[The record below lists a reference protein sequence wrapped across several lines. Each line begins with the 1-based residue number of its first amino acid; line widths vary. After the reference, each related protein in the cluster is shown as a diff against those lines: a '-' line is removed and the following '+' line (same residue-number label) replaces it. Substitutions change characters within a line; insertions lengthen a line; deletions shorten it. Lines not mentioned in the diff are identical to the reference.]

1 MQAVSENFL
10 IVVVDE
16 GKVDKKAGPLCACFF
31 YNLQINP
38 CDGWKFKKGDF

>member
-16 GKVDKKAGPLCACFF
+16 GKVDKKAGTLCACFF
-31 YNLQINP
+31 ITYRLIHVMAEN
-38 CDGWKFKKGDF
+38 